1 MESPHFAVTKSVHS
15 VFSVSAVVFGTDVF
29 SLGFF
34 IRAIFKSRGFL
45 DKLEAQCFLSGSIF
59 ENKCIVDVVSGA
71 SF

>member
-29 SLGFF
+29 SLEFF

-59 ENKCIVDVVSGA
+59 ENKMCNLWQKRWT
-71 SF
+71 